1 MRQTA
6 IMKSKQLKLG
16 QLRLD
21 GGTQPRSKLDYEVMD
36 AYAEAYATGAKLP
49 PVVVYFD
56 GKDYWLA
63 DGFHRWWA
71 SRKAERKTI
80 LCEIREGTQQDAQWY
95 SYAANKTHGLHR
107 SNPDKQAAVKAAFL
121 HPNGAKL
128 SDGQI
133 AEHVGVSDFMVR
145 KYRAELTPIISESST
160 RTGRDGRTINTANIG
175 KTKAAEKPA
184 SSPQKSSLLQSQ
196 NENDE
201 PEPEP
206 TFDSDPQFVLCLALA
221 RLENAI
227 VAEISGW
234 PEDQL
239 VHAKDRLIKLVG
251 DI

>member
-1 MRQTA
+1 
-6 IMKSKQLKLG
+6 MKSKQLKLG

-21 GGTQPRSKLDYEVMD
+21 GGTQPRSKLDYDVMD
-36 AYAEAYATGAKLP
+36 TYAEAYTAGTRLP
-49 PVVVYFD
+49 PVVVFFD

-71 SRKAERKTI
+71 SRKAKRKMI

-95 SYAANKTHGLHR
+95 SYAANQTHGLHR
-107 SNPDKQAAVKAAFL
+107 SNPDKQAAVKAALL
-121 HPNGAKL
+121 HPNGANL

-133 AEHVGVSDFMVR
+133 AEHVGVSQAMVSKHRREFAPTQKDF
-145 KYRAELTPIISESST
+145 ESST
-160 RTGRDGRTINTANIG
+160 RTGRDGRAINTANIG
-175 KTKAAEKPA
+175 RTTAAEKPA
-184 SSPQKSSLLQSQ
+184 SSPRKSSLLQSQ
-196 NENDE
+196 NENDA

-206 TFDSDPQFVLCLALA
+206 TFESDPQFVLCVALA
-221 RLENAI
+221 RLENAV

-239 VHAKDRLIKLVG
+239 VHAKDRLIKLAG